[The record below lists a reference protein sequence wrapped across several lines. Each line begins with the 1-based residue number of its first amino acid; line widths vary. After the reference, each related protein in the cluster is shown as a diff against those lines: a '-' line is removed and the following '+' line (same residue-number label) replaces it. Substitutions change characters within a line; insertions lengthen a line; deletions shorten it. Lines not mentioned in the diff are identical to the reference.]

1 MERSYFDILNEL
13 KISVLS
19 DPIPYQEKQIIEDQ
33 INILMALLWKCSAYN
48 ICSAEVSYD
57 KVCNVRS

>member
-33 INILMALLWKCSAYN
+33 INILMALFWKYSA
-48 ICSAEVSYD
+48 
-57 KVCNVRS
+57 